1 MKGVLLAAL
10 AATVLAA
17 CASAETSTGG
27 KDDKI
32 VERHYRTGSN
42 LPVKTEKSPE
52 SDGVTSVSG
61 DDYRNQR
68 DASSAASAPQMPAPR
83 PGGGR

>member
-1 MKGVLLAAL
+1 MKGVLIAAMS
-10 AATVLAA
+10 AMILAA

-42 LPVKTEKSPE
+42 LPVKAEKAPE
-52 SDGVTSVSG
+52 SDGVTAVSG

>member
-1 MKGVLLAAL
+1 MKGVLIAVA

-17 CASAETSTGG
+17 CATAETSTNG
-27 KDDKI
+27 KDDKV

-42 LPVKTEKSPE
+42 LPVKTEKTPE

-61 DDYRNQR
+61 DDYRNQK
-68 DASSAASAPQMPAPR
+68 DSSSAGSGPQMPMPR